1 MKTNIELNNWNLEKA
16 NIAIVKKLIDEH
28 PFKTQREYADLLG
41 MSKRTFYRWL
51 NKYEIK
57 ISDNRKLDDTA
68 KAIRLLERQGFNV
81 RRKVV
86 K

>member
-16 NIAIVKKLIDEH
+16 NIAIVKKLIDKY

-41 MSKRTFYRWL
+41 MSERTFYRWL
-51 NKYEIK
+51 NKYKIK
-57 ISDNRKLDDTA
+57 ISDNRKLNNTA

>member
-16 NIAIVKKLIDEH
+16 SIAIVKKLIDEH

-41 MSKRTFYRWL
+41 MSERTFYRWL
-51 NKYEIK
+51 NKYKIK
-57 ISDNRKLDDTA
+57 ISDNRKLNNTA

>member
-16 NIAIVKKLIDEH
+16 NIAIVKKLVNEH

-41 MSKRTFYRWL
+41 MSERTFYRWL
-51 NKYEIK
+51 NKYKIK
-57 ISDNRKLDDTA
+57 VSDNRKLNDTG
-68 KAIRLLERQGFNV
+68 KAIRLLENQGFNV
-81 RRKVV
+81 QRKST

>member
-16 NIAIVKKLIDEH
+16 NIAIVKILIDEH

-41 MSKRTFYRWL
+41 MSERTFYRWL
-51 NKYEIK
+51 NKYKIK
-57 ISDNRKLDDTA
+57 TSDNRKLDDTA